1 MDGKE
6 LGLTVGMC
14 FKGAL
19 ELVSGIDQ
27 DVTPEELALQ
37 VGEVTKALVGRAVEV
52 QQWAESEYASILQER
67 PRQQRG
73 NSNGRSGYSGRQ
85 GSSTSRPPFGGSSA
99 SGPTPKQIAFANR
112 LLNERAHDLDT
123 EMDVSALSKKDVGE
137 LIEHL
142 LAQPE
147 L

>member
-1 MDGKE
+1 MDSKE

-19 ELVSGIDQ
+19 ELVAGIDQ
-27 DVTPEELALQ
+27 DVTIEELASQ
-37 VGEVTKALVGRAVEV
+37 VGDVTKALVTRAVEV
-52 QQWAESEYASILQER
+52 QQWAESEYASVLTER
-67 PRQQRG
+67 PKSRG
-73 NSNGRSGYSGRQ
+73 SSNGRSGYSGRQ
-85 GSSTSRPPFGGSSA
+85 GSSRSSGPFGSSRPSE
-99 SGPTPKQIAFANR
+99 KQIGFASR
-112 LLNERAHDLDT
+112 LLEERAHDFGDDI
-123 EMDVSALSKKDVGE
+123 DVASMSKADVGK